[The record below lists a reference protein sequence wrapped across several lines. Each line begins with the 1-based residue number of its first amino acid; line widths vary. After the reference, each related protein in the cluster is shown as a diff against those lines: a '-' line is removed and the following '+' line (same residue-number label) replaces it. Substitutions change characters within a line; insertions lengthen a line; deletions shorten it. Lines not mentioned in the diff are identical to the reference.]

1 MEEIKEFCEYRYH
14 ISTGCNVIN
23 LDGLWDRCFSKAP
36 PVIDRREGYLRSFMN
51 KHILVTNDD
60 GVLAPGLL
68 ALAQEMRKLGKVNIL
83 APDRNWSAGGHV
95 KTLDRALRVREFI
108 LADGSKAFA
117 SDGAPSDCV
126 ALATLGYFKEPI
138 DLVVSGINLG
148 ANLGHDVTYSGT
160 VTAAMEAVI
169 ANVPG
174 IAVSLETIEGHLA
187 DVDFG
192 PAARAAS
199 KVVQHVIENG
209 LPSEILLNVNVPL
222 LKDEEICGFRL
233 TRQGLRVY
241 HSRLDEGVDPRGRPY
256 YWIAGDAPTG
266 VPERGTDIG
275 ALAEGCVSVTPLH
288 LDLTAYRAVTD
299 LSTWSWDEENPLP
312 FFELHVQE
320 RKEKV

>member
-1 MEEIKEFCEYRYH
+1 MLPR
-14 ISTGCNVIN
+14 SAANN
-23 LDGLWDRCFSKAP
+23 GLMIGKKKYC
-36 PVIDRREGYLRSFMN
+36 MN

-68 ALAQEMRKLGKVNIL
+68 ALAQEMRKLGKVSIL
-83 APDRNWSAGGHV
+83 APDRNWSGGGHV
-95 KTLDRALRVREFI
+95 KTLDRALRVREFK
-108 LADGSKAFA
+108 LADGSLAFG

-126 ALATLGYFKEPI
+126 ALATLGYFNEPI
-138 DLVVSGINLG
+138 DLVVSGINVG

-174 IAVSLETIEGHLA
+174 IAISLETVDDHLA
-187 DVDFG
+187 EIDFG
-192 PAARAAS
+192 PAARAAN

-209 LPSEILLNVNVPL
+209 LPSEILLNVNVPF
-222 LKDEEICGFRL
+222 LKDEDISGFRL

-241 HSRLDEGVDPRGRPY
+241 HSRLDEGIDPRGRPF

-266 VPERGTDIG
+266 VPETGTDIG

-288 LDLTAYRAVTD
+288 LDLTAYRSLTD
-299 LSTWSWDEENPLP
+299 LNTWSWDETAPIP
-312 FFELHVQE
+312 FFELHLQE
-320 RKEKV
+320 KRAKA